1 MHKFLV
7 RALSGIVY
15 AAVIIFATVYGK
27 WALVAMAI
35 TFSAIGIIEFDRM
48 MFGLS
53 KKSLPVVLLDVAGVI
68 TLIGIGYHEM
78 IILIWIALMLLRNM
92 LTRRFINNEVD
103 LDFVKQIALAL
114 FGQLYLGI
122 AFSMTV
128 AIPWTRMPLLVF
140 VMLWLNDSGAYIV
153 GSLLGRH
160 RMCPSISPK
169 KTWEGFAGGAVV
181 TIAGCLLLYHYSN
194 DFFLM
199 QEYRLWE
206 WIMIAIICCV
216 FGTLGDLLE
225 SKIKRRQGFK
235 DSGHW
240 IPGHGGLLDRI
251 DSYLV
256 AFPVTF
262 IVTTIVDIFTKS
274 YL

>member
-27 WALVAMAI
+27 WALAAMAI
-35 TFSAIGIIEFDRM
+35 TFTVIGIIEYDRM

-53 KKSLPVVLLDVAGVI
+53 KKSLPVLLLDIAGGI
-68 TLIGIGYHEM
+68 SIIGMAYYDVLVFVWIVLM
-78 IILIWIALMLLRNM
+78 IVRSMLAWNLANK
-92 LTRRFINNEVD
+92 EVD
-103 LDFVKQIALAL
+103 HSFIKQTTIAL
-114 FGQLYLGI
+114 FGQLYLGV

-128 AIPWTRMPLLVF
+128 VMPWTRLPLLVF

-153 GSLLGRH
+153 GSLMGRH

-169 KTWEGFAGGAVV
+169 KTWEGFAGGVV
-181 TIAGCLLLYHYSN
+181 ITIAGSLLLYHYCKN
-194 DFFLM
+194 FFLM
-199 QEYRLWE
+199 QEYGLWE
-206 WIMIAIICCV
+206 WMLTAIICCV

-256 AFPVTF
+256 AYPATF
-262 IVTTIVDIFTKS
+262 IVIMFIDIYTK
-274 YL
+274 